1 VSVELVSV
9 LAGAVPTALVGACGP
24 ALIRRLP
31 EPSSQSAGYDDDKVP
46 YAHLASRPH
55 LGSQLAVTGAV
66 VGALLGWRLGRQ
78 PVLAAWV
85 YLAGVGVV
93 LAYVDA
99 RTRLLPTRVIAPSY
113 VVVVGL
119 VALAGVVDAD
129 PHRLVRSAL
138 GWLGMGGFYLLLWL
152 VYPRGLGYGDVRL
165 SGLLGI
171 ALGYL
176 GWASLLTGLYA
187 GFLLGAVGGGLLMV
201 LRRPRGGHFPFGPF
215 MLLGALVG
223 VLFGSSLSSLYLSW

>member
-1 VSVELVSV
+1 VSVELLPV
-9 LAGAVPTALVGACGP
+9 LAGAVPTALICACGP
-24 ALIRRLP
+24 SLIRRLP
-31 EPSSQSAGYDDDKVP
+31 EPAPGSAGTDKVP
-46 YAHLASRPH
+46 YVQLASRPH
-55 LGSQLAVTGAV
+55 LASQLAAVGAV
-66 VGALLGWRLGRQ
+66 VGGLVGWRLGRQ

-113 VVVVGL
+113 GVVAGL
-119 VALAGVVDAD
+119 VVLAGIVDAD
-129 PHRLVRSAL
+129 PHRLIRPAL
-138 GWLGMGGFYLLLWL
+138 AWLVMGGFYLLLWL
-152 VYPRGLGYGDVRL
+152 VFPQGLGYGDVRL

-176 GWASLLTGLYA
+176 GWAPLLTGLYS
-187 GFLLGAVGGGLLMV
+187 GFLLGAVGGGLVTL

-215 MLLGALVG
+215 MLLGALAG
-223 VLFGSSLSSLYLSW
+223 VLFGSSLSSLYVSW